1 MTRHTLV
8 RSLATIIAL
17 ITCQAHA
24 AAEETGRSRPN
35 VVLIMTDDQGYGDL
49 SCHGNSWI
57 KTPNLDRLASQ
68 SIRLDDYHVSPYCIP
83 TRAALMTGR
92 YADRTGVHNVL
103 APHWFARTNEV
114 MLSRMFHHA
123 GYATG
128 MFGKWHLGDNY
139 PYGPQH
145 RGFGEVLRHFGGA
158 VGTLNDFWNNSYVDD
173 TYFGNND
180 EPTKVN
186 GYCTNVFFSAATR
199 FINNAAEQDKPFF
212 LYLTTNAPHG
222 PYICDPAYSKPY
234 AEGKTRK
241 VANFY
246 GMIANIDENVGKLR
260 EFLEEKGL
268 DRNTIFIF
276 TTDNGTAAGHTIFNA
291 GMRGN
296 KFSPYDGGH
305 RVPFFLHW
313 PDGGLAGQRRIQT
326 LTAHIDI
333 APTLLDLC
341 GIARPDGVNFDG
353 VSIRPL
359 LEKGDHQ
366 QWPDRIIMTD
376 TQYNGPPR
384 KWVQTAVLTEQ
395 WRLVGGK
402 ELYNIDAD
410 PGQKTNVYAEHP
422 EVVERLSSFY
432 DALWEELEP
441 TFQDV
446 AEIPLGHPQARHVA
460 LNYHDCIGRHFGWF
474 HNAIRDIERRI
485 DPAEKKRAAAFWAV
499 DVVTDGEYTIELR
512 RWPRELGAAIHA
524 DIPAGA
530 EVYGRPA
537 YRTIPG
543 MGFPA
548 VEANLSI
555 GGRSFTEPVDDQ
567 AKGIT
572 FRVELSKGSHRL
584 SARFIDAERRSLD
597 AFYAYVTK
605 PE

>member
-1 MTRHTLV
+1 
-8 RSLATIIAL
+8 
-17 ITCQAHA
+17 TCQAHA
-24 AAEETGRSRPN
+24 AAEETARSRPN

-49 SCHGNSWI
+49 SCHGNPWL

-114 MLSRMFHHA
+114 MLSRMFQDA

-139 PYGPQH
+139 PYGPEH
-145 RGFGEVLRHFGGA
+145 RGFGEVLHHYGGA
-158 VGTLNDFWNNSYVDD
+158 GGGLNDYWNNSYVDD
-173 TYFGNND
+173 TYYGNND

-186 GYCTNVFFSAATR
+186 GYCTDVFFSAATR
-199 FINNAAEQDKPFF
+199 FINNAAEHDKPFF

-234 AEGKTRK
+234 AEGKTRN

-246 GMIANIDENVGKLR
+246 GMIANIDKNVGTLR
-260 EFLEEKGL
+260 KFLKEKGI

-276 TTDNGTAAGHTIFNA
+276 TTDNGTAAGHTVFNA

-313 PDGGLAGQRRIQT
+313 PDGGFAEQRRIQT

-341 GIARPDGVNFDG
+341 GIARPDGVKFDG

-359 LEKGDHQ
+359 LEKGDHKE
-366 QWPDRIIMTD
+366 WPDRIIMTD
-376 TQYNGPPR
+376 TQYNGPPK
-384 KWVQTAVLTEQ
+384 KWVTAVLSER
-395 WRLVGGK
+395 WRLVGGR
-402 ELYNIDAD
+402 ELYDIDAD
-410 PGQKTNVYAEHP
+410 PGQKKNVYAEHP
-422 EVVERLSSFY
+422 EVVQRLSSFY
-432 DALWEELEP
+432 DALWEEMKP
-441 TFQDV
+441 TFKDV
-446 AEIPLGHPQARHVA
+446 AEIPLGHPRASHVA
-460 LNYHDCIGRHFGWF
+460 LNYHDCIGRHKFWF
-474 HNAIRDIERRI
+474 QDGIRRI
-485 DPAEKKRAAAFWAV
+485 TDKIDPPESKRRRAFWPV
-499 DVVTDGEYTIELR
+499 NVVTEGEYTIELR
-512 RWPRELGAAIHA
+512 RWPKELGAAIRA
-524 DIPAGA
+524 NIPPGDK
-530 EVYGRPA
+530 VYGRPA
-537 YRTIPG
+537 FRTTPG

-548 VEANLSI
+548 VEASLSI

-572 FRVELSKGSHRL
+572 FRVELPKGSHRL

-605 PE
+605 SE